1 MFKIILRDQ
10 SYTREYGS
18 DNAIDALVLFD
29 VLTKTYLHVEMWQGG
44 NLIQQ
49 YKNC

>member
-1 MFKIILRDQ
+1 MYQIIVRNNGCNHYA
-10 SYTREYGS
+10 SA
-18 DNAIDALVLFD
+18 DNSVCAHTIFNA
-29 VLTKTYLHVEMWQGG
+29 LTKTFLHVEMWSGG